1 MDPKSIKEIVMQEI
15 REFVENLFQN
25 NPPQV
30 WLTALVTILITILV
44 LALIRNRL
52 GAKLK
57 VLALRTQNTLDDAVV
72 EAVLKT
78 KWFFI
83 VYVAIWFGSRWLE
96 LSSSVSEFLNGAL
109 VALLIIQAAVWGT
122 IIIGELVRHF
132 VRLQVEGES
141 TQIATTTA
149 LTFVGK
155 LVLWS
160 MALLLLLENMNFDV
174 SALVASLGVG
184 GIAVALAAQNILGDL
199 FASLSIL
206 FDKPFVVGDFIIVD
220 TMMGSVEKVG
230 LKTTRVRSLSGEQ
243 LIFSNNDLLSS
254 RIKNYKRME
263 ERRVVFTL
271 GVTYQTKAEKMEMI
285 PAIVR
290 EAIEKEEKA
299 RFDRSHFKGY
309 GDFAL
314 LFETVYWVTD
324 PDYTLYMDIQQKINF
339 ELFQRFEEEGIEFA
353 YPTQTIHL
361 AGGQRTSQA
370 GISS

>member
-1 MDPKSIKEIVMQEI
+1 MQSIRDLIFTTVQGNSLE
-15 REFVENLFQN
+15 
-25 NPPQV
+25 V
-30 WLTALVTILITILV
+30 WLIAISAFLVMFVTLT
-44 LALIRNRL
+44 LIRNRL
-52 GAKLK
+52 GARLRA
-57 VLALRTQNTLDDAVV
+57 LALKTENTLDDAVV
-72 EAVLKT
+72 EAFLKT
-78 KWFFI
+78 KWIFMA
-83 VYVAIWFGSRWLE
+83 YVAVWFGSQWLV
-96 LSSSVSEFLNGAL
+96 LSASITEVLNGGL
-109 VALLIIQAAVWGT
+109 IFLLIIQAAIWGT
-122 IIIGELVRHF
+122 IIIGELVKHF

-160 MALLLLLENMNFDV
+160 LALLLLLENMNFDV

-220 TMMGSVEKVG
+220 DLPGTVEKVG
-230 LKTTRVRSLSGEQ
+230 LKTTRVRSLFGEQ
-243 LIFSNNDLLSS
+243 LVFSNNDLLSS

-271 GVTYQTKAEKMEMI
+271 GVTYQTRAEKLELI
-285 PAIVR
+285 PDMVKKI
-290 EAIEKEEKA
+290 IEEQDRV

-314 LFETVYWVTD
+314 LFETVYWVTE
-324 PDYTLYMDIQQKINF
+324 PDYTVYMDIQQKINLALFRDF
-339 ELFQRFEEEGIEFA
+339 ETKGIEFA

-361 AGGQRTSQA
+361 SGRQQVPRAELAS
-370 GISS
+370 

>member
-1 MDPKSIKEIVMQEI
+1 MQDI
-15 REFVENLFQN
+15 RDLLLDLIDN
-25 NPPQV
+25 NSLEV
-30 WLTALVTILITILV
+30 WLTALVSALV
-44 LALIRNRL
+44 LLVALALFRNLL
-52 GAKLK
+52 GARLRA
-57 VLALRTQNTLDDAVV
+57 LALRTHNTLDDAVV

-78 KWFFI
+78 KWIFMI
-83 VYVAIWFGSRWLE
+83 YVSIWFGSQWLVLPDSIAE
-96 LSSSVSEFLNGAL
+96 VLTGGLIF
-109 VALLIIQAAVWGT
+109 LLIIQAAIWGT
-122 IIIGELVRHF
+122 IIIGELVKHF

-160 MALLLLLENMNFDV
+160 VALLLVLENLNFDV
-174 SALVASLGVG
+174 TALVASLGVG

-220 TMMGSVEKVG
+220 DMLGTVEKVG
-230 LKTTRVRSLSGEQ
+230 LKTTRVRSLFGEQ
-243 LIFSNNDLLSS
+243 LVFSNNDLLSS

-271 GVTYQTKAEKMEMI
+271 GVTYQTNAEQLELI
-285 PAIVR
+285 PGIIK
-290 EAIEKEEKA
+290 ETIENQEKV

-314 LFETVYWVTD
+314 LFETVYWVTE
-324 PDYTLYMDIQQKINF
+324 PDYNLYMDIQQKINL
-339 ELFQRFEEEGIEFA
+339 ELFHRFEEQGIEFA

-361 AGGQRTSQA
+361 AAGQA
-370 GISS
+370 

>member
-1 MDPKSIKEIVMQEI
+1 MQAI
-15 REFVENLFQN
+15 RDLVLTTLQDNSL
-25 NPPQV
+25 QV
-30 WLTALVTILITILV
+30 WLTVLITTLILLVV
-44 LALIRNRL
+44 LGLVRNRVGVRL
-52 GAKLK
+52 RAI
-57 VLALRTQNTLDDAVV
+57 ALRTQNTLDDAVV

-78 KWFFI
+78 NWIFI
-83 VYVAIWFGSRWLE
+83 IFVAIWFGAHWLV
-96 LSSSVSEFLNGAL
+96 LPPSVREVLNGGL
-109 VALLIIQAAVWGT
+109 IFLLIIQTAIWGT
-122 IIIGELVRHF
+122 TIIGEMVKHF
-132 VRLQVEGES
+132 VLLQVEGES

-160 MALLLLLENMNFDV
+160 VALLLLLENIGFDV
-174 SALVASLGVG
+174 SALVTGLGVG

-220 TMMGSVEKVG
+220 DMLGTVEKVG

-243 LIFSNNDLLSS
+243 LVFSNNDLLGS

-271 GVTYQTKAEKMEMI
+271 GVTYQTRAEKLELI
-285 PAIVR
+285 PVIIN
-290 EAIEKEEKA
+290 ETIEEQDRV

-314 LFETVYWVTD
+314 LFETVYWVTE
-324 PDYTLYMDIQQKINF
+324 PDYKLYMDIQQKINF
-339 ELFQRFEEEGIEFA
+339 DLFRRFEAEGIEFA

-361 AGGQRTSQA
+361 SAGQKVGKP
-370 GISS
+370 GMPG